1 MQTPFRNEQAASL
14 RHARSP
20 GSLRTRVA
28 SVYILYCIRKDV
40 WRGQKLQSQL
50 SERSMHG
57 KIIIDEDS
65 AQQRFPDEIEPLP
78 ERDAPDG
85 RTSRFSSVNS

>member
-1 MQTPFRNEQAASL
+1 
-14 RHARSP
+14 
-20 GSLRTRVA
+20 
-28 SVYILYCIRKDV
+28 
-40 WRGQKLQSQL
+40 
-50 SERSMHG
+50 MHG